1 MRYFDLT
8 GLCVLTIVLRK
19 DSDKYKSMQVI
30 GIIDPVQQIAT
41 NPQVKDVSIKKYPF
55 SEEKFK
61 KFGVIFFR
69 DLWIDLVQSYIA
81 ENSQLMEDGDDRILL
96 DSAAMEKSRGIPA
109 ETLAAWQDQTTSAE
123 PLVITKSNDFKIKR
137 LL

>member
-69 DLWIDLVQSYIA
+69 DLWIDLVQSYVA
-81 ENSQLMEDGDDRILL
+81 ENSQLTEDGDDRILL
-96 DSAAMEKSRGIPA
+96 DAANMSKVLPA
-109 ETLAAWQDQTTSAE
+109 ETLAAWQDQTTSAC
-123 PLVITKSNDFKIKR
+123 
-137 LL
+137 LLYTSDAADE

>member
-69 DLWIDLVQSYIA
+69 DLWIDLVQSYVA
-81 ENSQLMEDGDDRILL
+81 ENSQLTEDGDDRILL
-96 DSAAMEKSRGIPA
+96 DAANMSKVLPA